1 MKTEK
6 KCILRK
12 IFHALNNRFK
22 RKIISNLSDKS
33 RNNSKK
39 KVNVIIEGQ
48 VSMDLNYRYLKNPDY
63 SIFSEKIFVNPILR
77 YYYSIFSNQIICKI
91 NDFKLE

>member
-1 MKTEK
+1 MTTTWMKTEK

-48 VSMDLNYRYLKNPDY
+48 VSMDLNYRYLK
-63 SIFSEKIFVNPILR
+63 KIPIIL
-77 YYYSIFSNQIICKI
+77 YFLKKI
-91 NDFKLE
+91 LLIQS